1 MYMLFFLILADEDNF
16 GEFFTIQIGNLNW
29 VMAHKGR
36 VFRLLKCVYGQNP
49 QQSIYKYLH
58 LKM

>member
-1 MYMLFFLILADEDNF
+1 MYMLFLILVDEDNF
-16 GEFFTIQIGNLNW
+16 GEFFTIQIGNLNR
-29 VMAHKGR
+29 VTAHKGR

-49 QQSIYKYLH
+49 HSRVCINIFT